1 MLGGKYK
8 AAPRA
13 DGGGGGADPADATRS
28 VPDVLLPT
36 LVSMPPIIGW
46 FDPTANGG
54 AVRRAANSYL
64 PAKGDPGVRLAG
76 LRRGD
81 LVAVED
87 GRVASVNGPAPPQL
101 AGRPE
106 FAPLG
111 AVHPSRALVLE
122 TPPASTPRTAE

>member
-8 AAPRA
+8 AAPQA
-13 DGGGGGADPADATRS
+13 DDGGGGADPADATRS

-87 GRVASVNGPAPPQL
+87 GRGGRVNGAGPAPP
-101 AGRPE
+101 GRRPE
-106 FAPLG
+106 CA
-111 AVHPSRALVLE
+111 
-122 TPPASTPRTAE
+122 

>member
-8 AAPRA
+8 AAPQA
-13 DGGGGGADPADATRS
+13 DDGGGGADPADATRS
-28 VPDVLLPT
+28 VPEVLLPT

-81 LVAVED
+81 LVAVGD
-87 GRVASVNGPAPPQL
+87 GQVAGVNGAAPARLAAPPELGPPGAVPPAP
-101 AGRPE
+101 
-106 FAPLG
+106 
-111 AVHPSRALVLE
+111 
-122 TPPASTPRTAE
+122 

>member
-54 AVRRAANSYL
+54 AVRRAANSHL

-81 LVAVED
+81 LVALEERR
-87 GRVASVNGPAPPQL
+87 GASVNGAAPAHL
-101 AGRPE
+101 AERPE
-106 FAPLG
+106 VDTPRPR
-111 AVHPSRALVLE
+111 HPSRALVL
-122 TPPASTPRTAE
+122 S